1 MHPRTPHSMLIVQDM
16 FRRGLLCNTD
26 NIDMGRRGPQL
37 LPLHP
42 SCCQVLFLCGCQ
54 YALST
59 RAGPLSISQCPAVV
73 RSSAHLLVRWSAGPM
88 IWWPY
93 AAPLVRGCTCRLV
106 RWSTRPLLRCSTG
119 PKVCWSDDL
128 RVHWSIRRVRTTV
141 VSVMSPRSA
150 NPIYCRTKSR
160 ELP

>member
-42 SCCQVLFLCGCQ
+42 SCCQVFCFCAVASMHSLHELVLFPFLN
-54 YALST
+54 ARRWSA
-59 RAGPLSISQCPAVV
+59 RPLIC
-73 RSSAHLLVRWSAGPM
+73 WSAGPM

-128 RVHWSIRRVRTTV
+128 RVYWSIRRVRTTV
-141 VSVMSPRSA
+141 VSVINPRSA
-150 NPIYCRTKSR
+150 NPMYCRTKSR
-160 ELP
+160 EVP